1 MKDRLLFY
9 TIDTD
14 IISDSN
20 ELTRT
25 LVSFATEFGLEGNI
39 WQHWLTYI
47 LMTDENPFSLAC
59 ERMLIREDS
68 TLMQLAA
75 PDLSL
80 FRELMNAEPGVS
92 CTGGRSDLL
101 SLVKDYRSPYDDA
114 AGTAAGRRIMDL
126 SSTGPASMDCTE
138 LFVFLRSD
146 HRMRGRLSRSQ
157 KQRMSLLMISSVMR
171 PRKKRCAPTQKR
183 S

>member
-1 MKDRLLFY
+1 MKAKKNNFLFY
-9 TIDTD
+9 TDW
-14 IISDSN
+14 DSSVTGS
-20 ELTRT
+20 EDLLAGT
-25 LVSFATEFGLEGNI
+25 LASFATEFGLEGNI

-101 SLVKDYRSPYDDA
+101 
-114 AGTAAGRRIMDL
+114 
-126 SSTGPASMDCTE
+126 
-138 LFVFLRSD
+138 
-146 HRMRGRLSRSQ
+146 
-157 KQRMSLLMISSVMR
+157 
-171 PRKKRCAPTQKR
+171 
-183 S
+183 

>member
-126 SSTGPASMDCTE
+126 SSRLAGAGSEEEFGSTVIAEYEEYGAGVYSLYRAFRVSDSPAADTA
-138 LFVFLRSD
+138 RSYC
-146 HRMRGRLSRSQ
+146 RG
-157 KQRMSLLMISSVMR
+157 K
-171 PRKKRCAPTQKR
+171 
-183 S
+183 

>member
-114 AGTAAGRRIMDL
+114 AGGVADETVGA
-126 SSTGPASMDCTE
+126 
-138 LFVFLRSD
+138 VFIIFLI
-146 HRMRGRLSRSQ
+146 HL
-157 KQRMSLLMISSVMR
+157 K
-171 PRKKRCAPTQKR
+171 
-183 S
+183 